1 MRPLGNLSTF
11 SMKVMCRSSKE
22 AHVGPANAI
31 IRIANST
38 EEPLS
43 DGALSAVGSEEVVEN
58 GRVEGADCT
67 LTEVIVVGFNL
78 GATII
83 VGVLNEDFDQVGI
96 DAAEFT

>member
-1 MRPLGNLSTF
+1 MLVVS
-11 SMKVMCRSSKE
+11 RSSKE

-31 IRIANST
+31 IRIADST

-43 DGALSAVGSEEVVEN
+43 DGALSAIGSEEVVEN

-78 GATII
+78 GATIV
-83 VGVLNEDFDQVGI
+83 VGVFYEDLDQVGI
-96 DAAEFT
+96 DAAEFTE

>member
-1 MRPLGNLSTF
+1 VVF
-11 SMKVMCRSSKE
+11 RSSKE

-31 IRIANST
+31 IRIAYST

-43 DGALSAVGSEEVVEN
+43 DGALSAIGSEEVVEN

-78 GATII
+78 GATIV
-83 VGVLNEDFDQVGI
+83 VGVFYEDLDQVGI
-96 DAAEFT
+96 DAAEFAE